1 MEEIVKKEPIEEPK
15 EEEAPEKPQK
25 FRRQNYTL
33 EFKTQVVEFA
43 EKTNN
48 CQASTLFGVPRQC
61 IQNWRRVKEDFLNAK
76 EPFGKPKK
84 QMKRLKGGGRKLK
97 NAEMDQKMEKW
108 LKEKEE
114 MGEKITGTMIKEY
127 AISISDDS
135 EFRASNGWLQ
145 RFLVRHKLNLGSSKK
160 EKPSIPDSMVSGSE
174 FSLEDVLRGILN
186 SQNPEDVDSEDTP
199 GGSGDFLSQIL
210 AAGNS
215 NFEESQN
222 SGEINAEQLLQQFL
236 AGSSGEVKEEVKEE
250 DID

>member
-1 MEEIVKKEPIEEPK
+1 MEETVKEEPR
-15 EEEAPEKPQK
+15 EEETPETPQK

-61 IQNWRRVKEDFLNAK
+61 IQNWRRVKEEFLNAE

-114 MGEKITGTMIKEY
+114 IGEKITGTMIKEY
-127 AISISDDS
+127 AISISGDS
-135 EFRASNGWLQ
+135 EFREYSVVATFSGLGRQ
-145 RFLVRHKLNLGSSKK
+145 TGKLKSST
-160 EKPSIPDSMVSGSE
+160 
-174 FSLEDVLRGILN
+174 
-186 SQNPEDVDSEDTP
+186 TP
-199 GGSGDFLSQIL
+199 
-210 AAGNS
+210 
-215 NFEESQN
+215 
-222 SGEINAEQLLQQFL
+222 INALHLPYPILVVEYSI
-236 AGSSGEVKEEVKEE
+236 SSLTYN
-250 DID
+250 

>member
-1 MEEIVKKEPIEEPK
+1 MEETVKKEPR
-15 EEEAPEKPQK
+15 EEETPETPQK

-61 IQNWRRVKEDFLNAK
+61 IQNWRRVKEEFLNAE

-127 AISISDDS
+127 AISISGDS

-145 RFLVRHKLNLGSSKK
+145 RFLVRHKLNLGSKK
-160 EKPSIPDSMVSGSE
+160 EKSIPNSMVSGSE

-186 SQNPEDVDSEDTP
+186 SQNPEDVVADSEEAP
-199 GGSGDFLSQIL
+199 EGSGDFLSQIL
-210 AAGNS
+210 AGNS
-215 NFEESQN
+215 NFESQN

-236 AGSSGEVKEEVKEE
+236 VNEE
-250 DID
+250 ID